1 MSMDKLNI
9 CYIKIS
15 TIYKDSLM
23 PKKCKHKNLSLE
35 YGEQTMFYKKHHI
48 NFATIAEQQHL
59 EQNILTI
66 VR

>member
-1 MSMDKLNI
+1 
-9 CYIKIS
+9 
-15 TIYKDSLM
+15 M